1 MIQQRNQFRNSLT
14 KNSVDGFKDFSNTI
28 LCTLATIIFIV
39 IRFSIVLMSSFLG
52 VYELQVTNHTTKVWA
67 FQHQY
72 TCTIHP
78 RNFGSDKIVP
88 MSPLSVLTRT
98 SLLALAKVFSTTSK
112 RISTARKSASLLR
125 KINNQN
131 SIANACNASFKKKG
145 RNKRKQGQIRIPA
158 LKADQHLCLP
168 LVSVGFHLQSLKR

>member
-67 FQHQY
+67 FQH
-72 TCTIHP
+72 
-78 RNFGSDKIVP
+78 
-88 MSPLSVLTRT
+88 
-98 SLLALAKVFSTTSK
+98 
-112 RISTARKSASLLR
+112 
-125 KINNQN
+125 
-131 SIANACNASFKKKG
+131 
-145 RNKRKQGQIRIPA
+145 
-158 LKADQHLCLP
+158 
-168 LVSVGFHLQSLKR
+168 